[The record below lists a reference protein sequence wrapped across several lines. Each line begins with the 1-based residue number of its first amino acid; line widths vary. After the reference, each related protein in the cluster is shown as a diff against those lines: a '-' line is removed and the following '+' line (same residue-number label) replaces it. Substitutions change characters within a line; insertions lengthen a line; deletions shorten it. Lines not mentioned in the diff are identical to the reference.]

1 VGSGEEFLSRFALL
15 LQYDG
20 TGFNGWQ
27 IQSGGR
33 TIQDELEKA
42 VKVLLKKDVRVT
54 ASGRTDAGVHALG
67 QVVHFDSDILIPLD
81 KLCISLNG
89 ILPQDISVK
98 NAYLV
103 PDDFHSRFSAVKR
116 EYLYLIYRYPLRTP
130 FMRYRAM
137 WINHPL
143 DIDYIR
149 ESASFLIGERDFC
162 SFCKK
167 ISSENGTI
175 RRVESID
182 VTETDDII
190 SIRLRAN
197 AFLHNMIRIIV
208 GTIVQMYRENRDPS
222 FINEILEKR
231 DRTYSGFTAPPYG
244 LYLNEIT
251 YDPLLDHYES
261 AFSLQNKI

>member
-1 VGSGEEFLSRFALL
+1 MSRYALL

-20 TGFNGWQ
+20 TDFNGWQ
-27 IQSGGR
+27 IQDGGR

-42 VKVLLKKDVRVT
+42 LKILTRKDVRVT

-67 QVVHFDSDILIPLD
+67 QVVHFDAELNFALD

-89 ILPQDISVK
+89 ILPKDISVK

-103 PDDFHSRFSAVKR
+103 PDDFHARFSAVRR
-116 EYLYLIYRYPLRTP
+116 EYLYLIYRYPFRTP

-137 WINHPL
+137 WVNHDL
-143 DIDYIR
+143 ELDYIK
-149 ESASFLIGERDFC
+149 EAASYLVGEMDFC

-167 ISSENGTI
+167 ISSDNGTV

-182 VTETDDII
+182 VSESDDVIR
-190 SIRLRAN
+190 IRLRAN

-208 GTIVQMYRENRDPS
+208 GTIVQMHRENRDPS
-222 FINEILEKR
+222 YILEILDKK
-231 DRTYSGFTAPPYG
+231 DRSCSGFTAPPYG
-244 LYLNEIT
+244 LYLNEII
-251 YDPLLDHYES
+251 YNPPLSSYKS
-261 AFSLQNKI
+261 AL

>member
-1 VGSGEEFLSRFALL
+1 MSRLALL
-15 LQYDG
+15 VQYDG

-27 IQSGGR
+27 IQAGGR
-33 TIQDELEKA
+33 TIQSELEDA
-42 VKVLLKKDVRVT
+42 VKVLARTDVRIT

-67 QVVHFDSDILIPLD
+67 QVVHFDSDLPVSLD

-98 NAYLV
+98 NAFRV

-116 EYLYLIYRYPLRTP
+116 EYVYLIYRYPLRTP

-137 WINHPL
+137 WINHPM
-143 DIDYIR
+143 DSKYI
-149 ESASFLIGERDFC
+149 SDTASYLIGEKDFC

-175 RRVESID
+175 RRVESIE
-182 VTETDDII
+182 VTESDDV
-190 SIRLRAN
+190 IRIKLRAN
-197 AFLHNMIRIIV
+197 AFLHNMIRIII
-208 GTIVQMYRENRDPS
+208 GTIVQMYRENREPA
-222 FINEILEKR
+222 FIKEILEKK
-231 DRTYSGFTAPPYG
+231 DRTYSGFTAPAYG

-251 YDPLLDHYES
+251 YDPPLQFYES
-261 AFSLQNKI
+261 AFKKNK